1 MKQLKFRT
9 HLVDKI
15 LSGQK
20 TTTWRLFDEQGL
32 AVGDT
37 VSLIRTESGD
47 AFAEAEITACVEKK
61 IKDITQADFEENN
74 YRDRDQMMS
83 VVTKYY
89 PQPITDD
96 TIVKL
101 IVFKL
106 TNNEAA

>member
-15 LSGQK
+15 LSEQK

-37 VSLIRTESGD
+37 VSFVRTETGEP
-47 AFAEAEITACVEKK
+47 FAEAEITTCVEKK
-61 IKDITQADFEENN
+61 IKDLSPADYESNN
-74 YRDRDQMMS
+74 YQDREQMMS

-89 PQPITDD
+89 PKPINAD
-96 TIVKL
+96 TVVKL
-101 IVFKL
+101 INFTLKSS
-106 TNNEAA
+106 